1 MDAGFPSLRM
11 LPLPTILALSLVAST
26 LPAQEAEVTE
36 PYQYQ
41 TQRTHTLGDG
51 RTVEHSYSQTWDG
64 QTLQRTREFS
74 GPNGQTFTR
83 EQSLAWDGE
92 RLPAEH
98 PGKHLGWFKS
108 PRQPEQ
114 ATAVSPMSRRPSGFT
129 VGSSSRSSVRTS
141 PPGLARSQ
149 PTPGGFAP
157 ASSARMRGER
167 SPTTATRRPD
177 VPRGNGGMGHG
188 RSGR

>member
-1 MDAGFPSLRM
+1 MDAGFPSFRI
-11 LPLPTILALSLVAST
+11 LPLPAILALSLAAST

-64 QTLQRTREFS
+64 QTLQRKQEFS
-74 GPNGQTFTR
+74 GPNGQNFTR
-83 EQSLAWDGE
+83 EHSRAWEGE
-92 RLPAEH
+92 RLPSEH

-114 ATAVSPMSRRPSGFT
+114 ASAVSPMSRRPSGFT
-129 VGSSSRSSVRTS
+129 IGSSRSSVRTS

-157 ASSARMRGER
+157 ASSARMRGEKP
-167 SPTTATRRPD
+167 STAPARRPD
-177 VPRGNGGMGHG
+177 GPRGNSGMAPG